1 MAAAP
6 AAPPFVV
13 VAIPTF
19 RRPEQLVQLLQS
31 LAAMHDRPA
40 MAILIAD
47 NDDRGRGGIVAAQAL
62 VEQGFPIPIDAFPV
76 AEPGLC
82 HNRNA
87 LVARALAHPQMT
99 HVAMLDDDQWVD
111 PDWIATLTREAFAQD
126 ADIVAGP
133 VLFEFEGATP
143 DWNAAIPLFRAEPH
157 ATGPVDMLFSL
168 TNALSTRAC
177 WEATPAPWFDLRFNQ
192 IGGEDFDLY
201 SRWKAQG
208 LRFGWTKAAV
218 VHEIVPSDR
227 AQLPWIWRRMW
238 RVGNTDTMVAWKHAG
253 AARRGW
259 LVARTLLMT
268 GAAVATAPLS
278 LRSRLAR
285 IERTGRIIRLGGRI
299 AGLTGYGWREYADR
313 S

>member
-1 MAAAP
+1 MAVAATP
-6 AAPPFVV
+6 SPFVV

-19 RRPEQLVQLLQS
+19 RRPAQLVQLLRS
-31 LAAMHDRPA
+31 LGAMHDRPA
-40 MAILIAD
+40 MTILIAD
-47 NDDRGRGGIVAAQAL
+47 NDDRNRGGIAAAEAL
-62 VEQGFPIPIDAFPV
+62 AAEGFPIPIDAFPV
-76 AEPGLC
+76 TEAGLC

-87 LVARALAHPQMT
+87 LVARALADPRMT

-111 PDWIATLTREAFAQD
+111 PDWIATLTREALAQD
-126 ADIVAGP
+126 ADVVAGP
-133 VLFEFEGATP
+133 VLFAFDGETP

-168 TNALSTRAC
+168 TNALSRRAC
-177 WEATPAPWFDLRFNQ
+177 WESTLRPWFDLRFNQ

-208 LRFGWTKAAV
+208 LHFGWTTAAV
-218 VHEIVPSDR
+218 VHEIVPADR
-227 AQLPWIWRRMW
+227 AQLRWIWRRMW

-253 AARRGW
+253 GGKRAW

-268 GAAVATAPLS
+268 GASLATAPLA

-285 IERTGRIIRLGGRI
+285 IERTGRLLRLGGRI
-299 AGLTGYGWREYADR
+299 AGLAGYGLREYAR
-313 S
+313 RG